1 MEKGRRLF
9 PGLGKIKNTG
19 GITIF
24 TIEKLPEAIRRHIE
38 GKPYRADDI
47 GCSKAS
53 VLLFDDMVLKIA
65 KSDSDKERKILTWLD
80 GKLAVPRLIA
90 FEQQD
95 GYNFLLMSKIPGE
108 MACSE
113 KNMQNPAPAV
123 KALADGLKAL
133 WAVEPTGCPNSN
145 TLDITLASARYH
157 LENGLID
164 PKEID
169 EDRIYGYGFSG
180 MDDLFAFLDQNRPD
194 EKIVFSHNDYCLP
207 NVFLENDVFSGLVD
221 LGDAGI
227 GDKWM
232 DIALCVRSLEY
243 NLVKLS
249 KYSRSD
255 YEHYKAL
262 LFDELGFA
270 EDEDKIKY
278 YILLDNFFCVY
289 NRI

>member
-1 MEKGRRLF
+1 
-9 PGLGKIKNTG
+9 
-19 GITIF
+19 
-24 TIEKLPEAIRRHIE
+24 
-38 GKPYRADDI
+38 
-47 GCSKAS
+47 
-53 VLLFDDMVLKIA
+53 MVLKIA

-80 GKLAVPRLIA
+80 GKLPAPRLIA

-95 GYNFLLMSKIPGE
+95 GFNYLLMSKIPGE

-113 KNMQNPAPAV
+113 KNMQNPTPAI

-133 WAVEPTGCPNSN
+133 WAVDVAGCPNSN
-145 TLDITLASARYH
+145 TLEVTLASARH
-157 LENGLID
+157 NLENGLID

-169 EDRIYGYGFSG
+169 EDRNFAHGFSG
-180 MDDLFAFLDQNRPD
+180 MDDLFVFLDKNRPD
-194 EKIVFSHNDYCLP
+194 EEIVFSHNDYCLP
-207 NVFLENDVFSGLVD
+207 NVFLENGKFCGLVD

-255 YEHYKAL
+255 YERYKAM

-270 EDEDKIKY
+270 EDKDIIKY
-278 YILLDNFFCVY
+278 YILLDNFFYVY

>member
-1 MEKGRRLF
+1 
-9 PGLGKIKNTG
+9 
-19 GITIF
+19 
-24 TIEKLPEAIRRHIE
+24 
-38 GKPYRADDI
+38 
-47 GCSKAS
+47 
-53 VLLFDDMVLKIA
+53 MVLKIA

-80 GKLAVPRLIA
+80 GKLPAPRLIA

-95 GYNFLLMSKIPGE
+95 GFNYLLMSKIPGE

-133 WAVEPTGCPNSN
+133 WAVNPTSCPTNN
-145 TLDITLASARYH
+145 TLEITLANARH
-157 LENGLID
+157 NLENGLID

-169 EDRIYGYGFSG
+169 EDRIFAHGFSG
-180 MDDLFAFLDQNRPD
+180 MDDLFVFMDKNRPN
-194 EKIVFSHNDYCLP
+194 EEIVFSHNDYCLP
-207 NVFLENDVFSGLVD
+207 NVFLENGKFCGLVD

-255 YEHYKAL
+255 YARYKAM

-270 EDEDKIKY
+270 EDEDIIKY
-278 YILLDNFFCVY
+278 YILLDNFFYVY